1 MDQDTRNA
9 LANLNTSLD
18 AATQRV
24 QNEAKSFQDRID
36 ALQATIDAGNAD
48 PELVAELNNLR
59 ARADAIDPTNSTTL
73 DTVAAAAQKA
83 NFAAQQQAAGQQS
96 GATAQQPAAG
106 AQPQPQSNT
115 ADQPPPPAQPN
126 A

>member
-24 QNEAKSFQDRID
+24 QHDVQGFKDQIS
-36 ALQATIDAGNAD
+36 ALQAQIDAGNAD
-48 PELVAELNNLR
+48 PALVTELNNVR
-59 ARADAIDPTNSTTL
+59 ARLDAIDPTSDTTL
-73 DTVAAAAQKA
+73 DTAAASAQKA
-83 NFAAQQQAAGQQS
+83 NFTAQQQAAGQQP
-96 GATAQQPAAG
+96 GATAQQPAG
-106 AQPQPQSNT
+106 AQPQPQSNA
-115 ADQPPPPAQPN
+115 ADQPPPAQPN